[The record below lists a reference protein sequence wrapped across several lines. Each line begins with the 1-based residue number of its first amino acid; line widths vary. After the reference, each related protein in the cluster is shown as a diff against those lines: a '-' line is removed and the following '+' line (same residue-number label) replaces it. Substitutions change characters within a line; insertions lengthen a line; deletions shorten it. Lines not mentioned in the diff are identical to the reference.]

1 MKDVAAQTN
10 AIAECLKTLEQSSKM
25 LHGLTEQ
32 ANPLAEELLDISQF
46 NLGVA
51 KVLTHIFELEADLY
65 DLEPDYTP
73 EHLRP
78 SLAPINLGAVLDYLS
93 AKNSAVQ
100 HSAQRQLAGHMTDAI
115 AAEFTEA
122 CSQGQGL
129 AFAQKW
135 WESQNKPYIPV
146 VQTYRNLYH
155 ARKSMRYHSAA
166 LLEDIFNITLW
177 DDDAQEVLLANA
189 QDWFTQ
195 WLQMHT

>member
-1 MKDVAAQTN
+1 MKDVAPQTN
-10 AIAECLKTLEQSSKM
+10 AIAECLKTLEQASAM
-25 LHGLTEQ
+25 VHGLTEQ
-32 ANPLAEELLDISQF
+32 ANPLAEALNSSQF

-51 KVLTHIFELEADLY
+51 KVLTHMFELEADLY

-78 SLAPINLGAVLDYLS
+78 SLVPINLGTVINYLS
-93 AKNSAVQ
+93 TPNKPAQ
-100 HSAQRQLAGHMTDAI
+100 YSAQRQLASHMTDAI

-122 CSQGQGL
+122 CAQGQGL

-135 WESQNKPYIPV
+135 WKSQSKPFIPV
-146 VQTYRNLYH
+146 IQTYRDLHH
-155 ARKSMRYHSAA
+155 ARKYMRYHSAA

-177 DDDAQEVLLANA
+177 DDDAQEVLLVNA

-195 WLQMHT
+195 WLQMRT